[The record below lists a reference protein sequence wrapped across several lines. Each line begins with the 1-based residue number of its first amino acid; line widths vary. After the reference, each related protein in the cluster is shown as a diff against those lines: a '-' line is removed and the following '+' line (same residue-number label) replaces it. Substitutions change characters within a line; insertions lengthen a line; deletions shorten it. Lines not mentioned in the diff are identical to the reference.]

1 MQSLDGTQ
9 LWSPGQ
15 SLWSLITEHVPGSD
29 LPKIHTA
36 LGSSLVDVYSEVHT
50 EAEMWHK
57 MWQESQQ
64 GNSSSSRAGTP
75 LPRQRASPLADPPA
89 VKELVRAE
97 VKMLLQTLRERVSRE
112 GRVAEELLFR
122 YKPETVDYALSHLDS
137 CYRNCTNP
145 GDTDN
150 GSRPSSRCSIQST
163 AEDEIEAMRDKLNV
177 SDIDQ
182 VVDHLRSFLME
193 ECEALNRLVKHFKG
207 NIKQKWPDEVDKSE
221 PSLAE
226 LRELRGDIQM
236 DLQLYP
242 SSLAASPTASS
253 PFPLKELKNRF
264 KLSAGQKV
272 SNETLRALSST
283 SAFRPHPPPPLSH
296 PKPRPPPT
304 APPSKASASAKVINS
319 SSLSRIHGQHRSTSA
334 STEPRKTQAPICNRI
349 TTSVLANRH
358 FTTSLTGPDSDT
370 MTVKTVHC
378 CSFSPEY
385 DSPALRCRTPTSYP
399 SFQVKTPRNSPI
411 HETHLSSHR
420 SIRGSSRECDL
431 SQMERAGSPL
441 WRSRN
446 VNTVPAFPHCD
457 AGSYSSNRMDHSVSK
472 AGKSKTQN
480 GRQNG
485 TCGSSLVSTT
495 VQTDHDRSKSSS
507 ESFQSE
513 TRSSPAQTGSRES
526 VTGIDRNKNGH
537 LGKEV
542 TRQQSLVGTCTH
554 PAPVMINRQFF
565 TSTKRPLESI
575 TSQAKGVQET
585 ELELISKLYQPV
597 PPARVS
603 T

>member
-9 LWSPGQ
+9 LWCPGQ

-36 LGSSLVDVYSEVHT
+36 VGSSLVDMYSEVHT

-64 GNSSSSRAGTP
+64 GNSSSRAGTP
-75 LPRQRASPLADPPA
+75 FPHQRASRLADPPA
-89 VKELVRAE
+89 VKELVRGE
-97 VKMLLQTLRERVSRE
+97 VKLLLQTLRERASRE

-137 CYRNCTNP
+137 CYRNCTSS
-145 GDTDN
+145 GDTDS
-150 GSRPSSRCSIQST
+150 GSRPSSRCSVQST

-182 VVDHLRSFLME
+182 VVGRLRSFLME

-207 NIKQKWPDEVDKSE
+207 NIKQKCPDEVDKSE

-226 LRELRGDIQM
+226 LRELRGAIQM
-236 DLQLYP
+236 DLQLYE

-253 PFPLKELKNRF
+253 PFPLKEFKNRF
-264 KLSAGQKV
+264 RLSAGQRV
-272 SNETLRALSST
+272 SDETLRVLSGT

-296 PKPRPPPT
+296 PKPRPPPG
-304 APPSKASASAKVINS
+304 APPSKASASVKVINS

-349 TTSVLANRH
+349 TTSVLAKRH
-358 FTTSLTGPDSDT
+358 FTTSLPGPGSDN
-370 MTVKTVHC
+370 MTVKTVHRC
-378 CSFSPEY
+378 NLSLEH
-385 DSPALRCRTPTSYP
+385 DSPALRCRTPTSCP

-420 SIRGSSRECDL
+420 STRGSSREGDL
-431 SQMERAGSPL
+431 SQMERTSSPL

-446 VNTVPAFPHCD
+446 VNTVPSSPHCD
-457 AGSYSSNRMDHSVSK
+457 AGSYSSNRTDHSVSK
-472 AGKSKTQN
+472 TGKSKTHN

-485 TCGSSLVSTT
+485 TRGSSLVST
-495 VQTDHDRSKSSS
+495 VQTDRDRSKSSS

-513 TRSSPAQTGSRES
+513 TGSSPAQTASRES
-526 VTGIDRNKNGH
+526 ITGIDRNRNGH
-537 LGKEV
+537 PGKEE
-542 TRQQSLVGTCTH
+542 THQQSLLGTCTH
-554 PAPVMINRQFF
+554 PAPVMINGQLF

-585 ELELISKLYQPV
+585 ELEFISKFYQPL

>member
-193 ECEALNRLVKHFKG
+193 ECEALNRLVKHFK
-207 NIKQKWPDEVDKSE
+207 
-221 PSLAE
+221 
-226 LRELRGDIQM
+226 
-236 DLQLYP
+236 
-242 SSLAASPTASS
+242 T
-253 PFPLKELKNRF
+253 
-264 KLSAGQKV
+264 V
-272 SNETLRALSST
+272 SR
-283 SAFRPHPPPPLSH
+283 
-296 PKPRPPPT
+296 
-304 APPSKASASAKVINS
+304 
-319 SSLSRIHGQHRSTSA
+319 
-334 STEPRKTQAPICNRI
+334 
-349 TTSVLANRH
+349 
-358 FTTSLTGPDSDT
+358 
-370 MTVKTVHC
+370 
-378 CSFSPEY
+378 
-385 DSPALRCRTPTSYP
+385 
-399 SFQVKTPRNSPI
+399 
-411 HETHLSSHR
+411 
-420 SIRGSSRECDL
+420 
-431 SQMERAGSPL
+431 
-441 WRSRN
+441 
-446 VNTVPAFPHCD
+446 
-457 AGSYSSNRMDHSVSK
+457 
-472 AGKSKTQN
+472 
-480 GRQNG
+480 
-485 TCGSSLVSTT
+485 
-495 VQTDHDRSKSSS
+495 
-507 ESFQSE
+507 
-513 TRSSPAQTGSRES
+513 
-526 VTGIDRNKNGH
+526 
-537 LGKEV
+537 
-542 TRQQSLVGTCTH
+542 
-554 PAPVMINRQFF
+554 
-565 TSTKRPLESI
+565 
-575 TSQAKGVQET
+575 AKGF
-585 ELELISKLYQPV
+585 
-597 PPARVS
+597 
-603 T
+603 